1 MEYYS
6 LVKKNRRM
14 PFAET
19 WMQPE
24 IIIQNE
30 IRKRKTNIV

>member
-1 MEYYS
+1 
-6 LVKKNRRM
+6 M

-19 WMQPE
+19 WLDVE

-30 IRKRKTNIV
+30 MLKRNKYHMMLLTCGI